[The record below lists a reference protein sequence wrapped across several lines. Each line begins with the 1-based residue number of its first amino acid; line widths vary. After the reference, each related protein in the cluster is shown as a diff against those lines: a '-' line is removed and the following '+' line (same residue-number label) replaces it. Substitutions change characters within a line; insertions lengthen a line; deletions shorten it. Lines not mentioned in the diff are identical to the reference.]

1 MGGMINNRGEM
12 LMSSQGFAIGKF
24 FITKKRVEKNLFAY
38 LMLAPDIIGLA
49 IFIFI
54 PVGVALYV
62 SLHEW
67 NGISPMKFIGLKN
80 YATLMLDSQ
89 WWHSVRITIVYA
101 LMFVPMVYCLSL
113 LIAVFLNSITGKIQ
127 GFLRTVYFVPFT
139 VSTIVLSIIWLFML
153 DPRRGF
159 VNEFLHIFGIPAQ
172 SFLGNPKQAL
182 FCIEFITAWT
192 LIGYYSIIFL
202 AVLKDI
208 PVIYYEAAKL
218 DGANAFQLF
227 KSITFP
233 MLKEVN
239 VFVLVVTTIA
249 SFQVFDQVKVMTNGG
264 PAGATNVAVFYIY
277 TNAFDYLKLG
287 YSSALAFVL
296 FVIMFVFSMMLLKI
310 TRGGVRE

>member
-49 IFIFI
+49 IFTFI
-54 PVGVALYV
+54 PVGIALYV

-80 YATLMLDSQ
+80 YATLMSDSQ
-89 WWHSVRITIVYA
+89 WWHSVGITIVYA

-192 LIGYYSIIFL
+192 
-202 AVLKDI
+202 
-208 PVIYYEAAKL
+208 VIYYEAAKL

-310 TRGGVRE
+310 TRGGARE

>member
-1 MGGMINNRGEM
+1 MGEM
-12 LMSSQGFAIGKF
+12 LMSSKCFARGKF
-24 FITKKRVEKNLFAY
+24 FITKKRVGKNLFAY
-38 LMLAPDIIGLA
+38 LMLAPDIIGLVL
-49 IFIFI
+49 IFFI
-54 PVGVALYV
+54 PMGIALYV
-62 SLHEW
+62 SLNEW
-67 NGISPMKFIGLKN
+67 NGISPMNFIGLKN
-80 YATLMLDSQ
+80 YATLMSDSL
-89 WWHSVRITIVYA
+89 WWHSVGITIVYT
-101 LMFVPMVYCLSL
+101 LIFVSMVYCLSL

-139 VSTIVLSIIWLFML
+139 ISTIVLSIIWLFML
-153 DPRRGF
+153 DPRRGL
-159 VNEFLHIFGIPAQ
+159 VNKFLHIFGIPAQ

-182 FCIEFITAWT
+182 FCIAFMTAWT

-218 DGANAFQLF
+218 DGANTFQLF

-239 VFVLVVTTIA
+239 VFVLIVTTIA
-249 SFQVFDQVKVMTNGG
+249 SFQVFDQVKVMTSGG

-287 YSSALAFVL
+287 YSSALAFML
-296 FVIMFVFSMMLLKI
+296 FIIMFGFSIVLLKI
-310 TRGGVRE
+310 TKGGERE